1 MCNSPET
8 DQIREAIRAELPA
21 AANTVSLTGLAEDLV
36 ECGNLDVLSLRSRLG
51 GDTPSGDLHTFYEEN
66 LHRFH
71 ENGWLIGSPHVS
83 EVEMELA
90 VACNNEERRFWNP
103 RTVDVRLHA
112 DAASYWLE
120 RFFYNS
126 TRLSTVSLRIR
137 DPSTSSPWLD
147 PERVVPKLTRF
158 ELLASVLTAEDLLAM
173 LAASKESLTE
183 LRLRGLTFVGQS
195 TWRNVLPIIA
205 RDFRNPVSLSIARLY
220 EDEMGY
226 MAIDFPGMKTCVP
239 EEYRPGLELLEKGHV
254 YNRRMA
260 STDYKGSHA
269 GKILEH
275 LALCMAA
282 GTPDDSSEE
291 RCSCPRHREY
301 TSF

>member
-1 MCNSPET
+1 M
-8 DQIREAIRAELPA
+8 EAIRHLETFTL
-21 AANTVSLTGLAEDLV
+21 
-36 ECGNLDVLSLRSRLG
+36 
-51 GDTPSGDLHTFYEEN
+51 FYEEN
-66 LHRFH
+66 VHRFH
-71 ENGWLIGSPHVS
+71 ENGWLIDSPHVS
-83 EVEMELA
+83 ELEMELA
-90 VACNNEERRFWNP
+90 VDSNNEEPQSSNL

-126 TRLSTVSLRIR
+126 TRLSTVSSRIR
-137 DPSTSSPWLD
+137 DSSTSSSWLD

-173 LAASKESLTE
+173 LAASKESLAE

-195 TWRNVLPIIA
+195 TWRNVLPIISTN
-205 RDFRNPVSLSIARLY
+205 FQNSVCLNIARLY
-220 EDEMGY
+220 EDGIGY
-226 MAIDFPGMKTCVP
+226 VAIDFPGLKTCVP
-239 EEYRPGLELLEKGHV
+239 EGYPPGLELLEKRHV

-260 STDYKGSHA
+260 SIEYKGLDA

-275 LALCMAA
+275 LALCVAA
-282 GTPDDSSEE
+282 GTPNDSSEE